1 MFSRKNQAEKTA
13 EEAWEHL
20 QGAWST
26 AGDSA
31 GRAAGRAGRKSR
43 KLAGQA
49 GDRVTY
55 VTDEAW
61 ARANAA
67 ASALAGRRAR
77 RPWGLIVAVGLVG
90 IAAGWVAASTARAA
104 LERQA
109 ENEEIELA
117 ETAVVV
123 TPVPDER

>member
-1 MFSRKNQAEKTA
+1 MFSRKNRAEKTA

-20 QGAWST
+20 QSAWAT
-26 AGDSA
+26 AGDNA
-31 GRAAGRAGRKSR
+31 GRAAGRRSR
-43 KLAGQA
+43 KLAGRA
-49 GDRVTY
+49 GDRVTS

-61 ARANAA
+61 TRANAA
-67 ASALAGRRAR
+67 ASALAGHRPA
-77 RPWGLIVAVGLVG
+77 RPWGLIVAIGLAGV
-90 IAAGWVAASTARAA
+90 AAGWAAAGAARAA

-123 TPVPDER
+123 TPTYDQR

>member
-13 EEAWEHL
+13 DEAWEHL
-20 QGAWST
+20 QSAWAT
-26 AGDSA
+26 AGES
-31 GRAAGRAGRKSR
+31 AGRAGRTSR
-43 KLAGQA
+43 KLAGRA
-49 GDRVTY
+49 GDRVSY

-67 ASALAGRRAR
+67 ASALAGRRPA
-77 RPWGLIVAVGLVG
+77 RPWGLIVAIGLVG
-90 IAAGWVAASTARAA
+90 VAVGWVAAGTARAA

-123 TPVPDER
+123 TPTYDER

>member
-20 QGAWST
+20 QSAWAT
-26 AGDSA
+26 AGKS
-31 GRAAGRAGRKSR
+31 AGRAGRKSR
-43 KLAGQA
+43 KVAGRA

-67 ASALAGRRAR
+67 ASALAGRRPR
-77 RPWGLIVAVGLVG
+77 RPWGVIVAAGLVG
-90 IAAGWVAASTARAA
+90 IAAGWVAAGTARAA

-117 ETAVVV
+117 ETAVMV
-123 TPVPDER
+123 TPAPDER